1 MSEVSVNPRSL
12 LHALEPYGR
21 GTPEVESLLSYFCR
35 LAVSHS
41 TSTLSLS
48 RTVAEHFGHDVE
60 RNFDWHERQISGLR
74 ESALTW
80 SSALSALTTVPRL
93 DELTFLPWREVVS
106 QNGLSLVSKGQFC
119 PVCLAEDRASGREP
133 YFRLAWESRA
143 VTVCHR
149 HGVRLRQ
156 HCPSCE
162 KDNVRHAAAF
172 VVPGWCTKCGEFL
185 GCHVPQPGEDG
196 IRPEELWRARQVG
209 ELLAAHARGGSVP
222 QRPSLI
228 DALTRIIAEMDGG
241 RASTFATR
249 VGIAKSTVHHWLQ
262 EEGIPTLDLSLRIA
276 AQCGIGLPKLLQA
289 DLRDWKA
296 PQLGQQLALHLP
308 LHDVKRRAPARALDW
323 EHIERELQ
331 ALLKLPTPI
340 SVLEAAR
347 HLDVEARHLYL
358 RANRTTRQLGERW
371 KDYLA
376 RRRQA
381 NVQNAIPHLQSV
393 GRELLAE
400 GRAVT
405 RREVSARLPTEVL
418 SSVPRLFDVLR
429 DVQKSLLAEQE
440 VLPEAEQQVERF
452 CEEPHLSSHTK
463 E

>member
-1 MSEVSVNPRSL
+1 MSEISLNPRSL
-12 LHALEPYGR
+12 LHALVPYGK
-21 GTPEVESLLSYFCR
+21 GTAEVESLLSYFCR

-48 RTVAEHFGHDVE
+48 RTVAEHFGHDID

-93 DELTFLPWREVVS
+93 DELTFLPWKEVVS

-149 HGVRLRQ
+149 HGVRLKQ

-162 KDNVRHAAAF
+162 KDKVRHAAAF

-185 GCHVPQPGEDG
+185 GCHVPELEAGDIQ
-196 IRPEELWRARQVG
+196 PEELWRSRQVG
-209 ELLAAHARGGSVP
+209 DLVAAQGQSCEIP
-222 QRPSLI
+222 QRHGLI
-228 DALTRIIAEMDGG
+228 DAVNHVIDEMDGG
-241 RASTFATR
+241 RASTFADR

-262 EEGIPTLDLSLRIA
+262 QSGTPTLDMTLRIA
-276 AQCGIGLPKLLQA
+276 AHSGISLSKLLQG
-289 DLRDWKA
+289 DLQDWKA
-296 PQLGQQLALHLP
+296 PQLGQQMALP
-308 LHDVKRRAPARALDW
+308 LPPLYAKSRVPPRVLDW
-323 EHIERELQ
+323 EHIER
-331 ALLKLPTPI
+331 ALEAFLKLPTPI
-340 SVLEAAR
+340 PVLEAAR
-347 HLDVEARHLYL
+347 HLDVEARQLYL

-371 KDYLA
+371 KAYLV
-376 RRRQA
+376 RRREA
-381 NVQNAIPHLQSV
+381 NVQNAIPHLQAV
-393 GRELLAE
+393 GRELLAQ

-405 RREVSARLPTEVL
+405 RREVAARLPPEVL
-418 SSVPRLFDVLR
+418 SSVPHLFDVLR
-429 DVQKSLLAEQE
+429 EVQESLIAQE
-440 VLPEAEQQVERF
+440 KLRR
-452 CEEPHLSSHTK
+452 
-463 E
+463 